1 MILIPAIDLKDG
13 KCVRLR
19 QGDFSRVTVYGED
32 PAAMATHWCR
42 QGATRIHV
50 VDLDGSRAGE
60 PRNRRAVKDIVGT
73 VSIPVEVGGGIRTL
87 DTIADYLEMGVR
99 WVILGTAAMKN
110 ASLLEEACRRW
121 PGRIILGLDAADG
134 RVAVEAWTEW
144 RTLNYQEHE
153 NLARRYEDLALAAI
167 VYTDIRRD
175 GMEVGVN
182 VAATKLLAESL
193 RLPVIASGGVAGIG
207 DIERLLEIE
216 KAGVMGVIIGK
227 ALYTG
232 AISLPE
238 ALRLQVGSAPA
249 ASHGGC
255 CHGGLRFLQNRQ
267 RGHSRGQGVRGRACC
282 RLS

>member
-13 KCVRLR
+13 MCVRLR

-60 PRNRRAVKDIVGT
+60 PRNRGAVQDIVRT
-73 VSIPVEVGGGIRTL
+73 VPIPVEVGGGIRTL
-87 DTIADYLEMGVR
+87 DTIADYLELGVR

-134 RVAVEAWTEW
+134 RVAVEAWTES
-144 RTLNYQEHE
+144 TAETAID
-153 NLARRYEDLALAAI
+153 LARRYESLALAAI

-216 KAGVMGVIIGK
+216 NAGVMGVIIGK

-238 ALRLQVGSAPA
+238 ALRLQGGSAPA
-249 ASHGGC
+249 ASHGG
-255 CHGGLRFLQNRQ
+255 
-267 RGHSRGQGVRGRACC
+267 
-282 RLS
+282 

>member
-1 MILIPAIDLKDG
+1 VILIPAIDLKDG
-13 KCVRLR
+13 MCVRLR

-60 PRNRRAVKDIVGT
+60 PRNRRAVQDIVRT
-73 VSIPVEVGGGIRTL
+73 VPIPVEVGGGIRTL
-87 DTIADYLEMGVR
+87 DTIADYLELGVR
-99 WVILGTAAMKN
+99 WVILGTAAMKT

-134 RVAVEAWTEW
+134 RVAVEAWTES
-144 RTLNYQEHE
+144 TAETAID
-153 NLARRYEDLALAAI
+153 LARRYESLALAAI

-216 KAGVMGVIIGK
+216 NAGVMGVIIGK

-238 ALRLQVGSAPA
+238 ALRLQGGSAPA
-249 ASHGGC
+249 ASHGG
-255 CHGGLRFLQNRQ
+255 
-267 RGHSRGQGVRGRACC
+267 
-282 RLS
+282 